1 VTTTVDRSPGALLEL
16 NQVSKRFGGIQ
27 AVRDL
32 TFRLAPG
39 RVTGLVG
46 PNGAGK
52 TTMFNLVTGF
62 LPADS
67 GSIRYRDHD
76 ITDWPPYRIS
86 RVGIARSF
94 QDVRIFPRMSAL
106 DNVMVAG
113 QDQAGERV
121 LSATFSLGRV
131 ARDERLNRERSLAH
145 LEFVGLGG
153 KARVFAQSLSYS
165 EQKLLALARMLATEA
180 ECLLLDEPMAGLDPG
195 TRHRINQ
202 LIREL
207 VPRGKTVC
215 LIEHNLDVVQEACD
229 WLVFLDQG
237 HVVAEGLPSEI
248 VGDSK
253 LAEIYFGA

>member
-1 VTTTVDRSPGALLEL
+1 MPAETAALLEL
-16 NQVSKRFGGIQ
+16 TRVSKHFGGIQ

-32 TFRLAPG
+32 TFRLVPG

-62 LPADS
+62 LSADS
-67 GSIRYRDHD
+67 GSIRYRDRD
-76 ITDWPPYRIS
+76 ITNWPPYQIS

-94 QDVRIFPRMSAL
+94 QDVRIFPRMSVL
-106 DNVMVAG
+106 DNVMVAA

-121 LSATFSLGRV
+121 MQATLGLRRV
-131 ARDERLNRERSLAH
+131 AREERLNRERSLGY
-145 LEFVGLGG
+145 LEFVGLAG
-153 KARVFAQSLSYS
+153 KTRVFAQSLSYS

-180 ECLLLDEPMAGLDPG
+180 DCLLLDEPMAGLDPG

-207 VPRGKTVC
+207 VPRGKTIC

-237 HVVAEGLPSEI
+237 QVVAEGLPSDI
-248 VGDSK
+248 VGHPA

>member
-1 VTTTVDRSPGALLEL
+1 MAVTSAPLLDL
-16 NQVSKRFGGIQ
+16 TGVSKRFGGIQ

-32 TFRLAPG
+32 TFRLLPG

-67 GSIRYRDHD
+67 GSIRYRDQD
-76 ITDWPPYRIS
+76 ITDWPPYRIA
-86 RVGIARSF
+86 RIGIARSF

-106 DNVMVAG
+106 DNVMVSA
-113 QDQAGERV
+113 QHQSGERV
-121 LSATFSLGRV
+121 MQAALGLRRV
-131 ARDERLNRERSLAH
+131 AREERLNRERSLGY
-145 LEFVGLGG
+145 LDFVGLGG

-180 ECLLLDEPMAGLDPG
+180 DCLLLDEPMAGLDPG
-195 TRHRINQ
+195 TRHRMNAM
-202 LIREL
+202 IRDL

-248 VGDSK
+248 VGDPK
-253 LAEIYFGA
+253 LAELYFGA

>member
-1 VTTTVDRSPGALLEL
+1 MMNPPALLEL
-16 NQVSKRFGGIQ
+16 AGVSKSFGGIQ

-62 LPADS
+62 LSADR
-67 GSIRYRDHD
+67 GSIRYRERD
-76 ITDWPPYRIS
+76 ITGWPPYQIS

-106 DNVMVAG
+106 DNVMVAA
-113 QDQAGERV
+113 QRQAGENV
-121 LSATFSLGRV
+121 IMATLGVSRV
-131 ARDERLNRERSLAH
+131 AREERQNRERSLAH
-145 LEFVGLGG
+145 LEFVGLAD
-153 KARVFAQSLSYS
+153 KARVFAQSLSYG

-180 ECLLLDEPMAGLDPG
+180 DCLLLDEPMAGLDPG
-195 TRHRINQ
+195 TRRRINQ

-207 VPRGKTVC
+207 VARGKTIC

-229 WLVFLDQG
+229 WLAFLDQG
-237 HVVAEGLPSEI
+237 RVIAEGLPSQI
-248 VGDSK
+248 VGDPT

>member
-1 VTTTVDRSPGALLEL
+1 MPAGTSALLEL
-16 NQVSKRFGGIQ
+16 TRVSKHFGGIQ

-32 TFRLAPG
+32 TFRLLPG

-67 GSIRYRDHD
+67 GLIRYRDHD
-76 ITDWPPYRIS
+76 ITNWPPYQIS

-94 QDVRIFPRMSAL
+94 QDVRIFPRMSVL
-106 DNVMVAG
+106 DNVMVAA
-113 QDQAGERV
+113 QEQAGERV
-121 LSATFSLGRV
+121 MQATLGFRRV
-131 ARDERLNRERSLAH
+131 VREERLNRERSLGY
-145 LEFVGLGG
+145 LEFVGLAG

-180 ECLLLDEPMAGLDPG
+180 DCLLLDEPMAGLDPG

-207 VPRGKTVC
+207 VPRGKTIC
-215 LIEHNLDVVQEACD
+215 LIEHNLDVVQEACE

-237 HVVAEGLPSEI
+237 QVVAEGLPSDI
-248 VGDSK
+248 VGDPA

>member
-1 VTTTVDRSPGALLEL
+1 MSAQTSLALLEL
-16 NQVSKRFGGIQ
+16 TEVSKSFGGIQ

-32 TFRLAPG
+32 TFRLVSG

-67 GSIRYRDHD
+67 GSIRYREHD
-76 ITDWPPYRIS
+76 ITRWPPYQIS
-86 RVGIARSF
+86 RIGIARSF

-106 DNVMVAG
+106 DNVMVAA

-121 LSATFSLGRV
+121 IWAMVGFQRV
-131 ARDERLNRERSLAH
+131 GKEEHHNRERSLGY
-145 LEFVGLGG
+145 LEFVGLAD
-153 KARVFAQSLSYS
+153 KARVFAQDLSYS

-180 ECLLLDEPMAGLDPG
+180 DCLLLDEPMAGLDPG

-207 VPRGKTVC
+207 VPRGKTIC

-237 HVVAEGLPSEI
+237 RVLAEGSPSEI
-248 VGDSK
+248 VGDPK

>member
-1 VTTTVDRSPGALLEL
+1 MHAGTSALLEL
-16 NQVSKRFGGIQ
+16 TRVSKHFGGIQ

-32 TFRLAPG
+32 TFRLVPG

-106 DNVMVAG
+106 DNVMVAA
-113 QDQAGERV
+113 QEQAGERV
-121 LSATFSLGRV
+121 MQATLGFRRV
-131 ARDERLNRERSLAH
+131 AREERLNRERSLGY
-145 LEFVGLGG
+145 LEFVGLVG
-153 KARVFAQSLSYS
+153 KAGVFAQSLSYP

-180 ECLLLDEPMAGLDPG
+180 DCLLLDEPMAGLDPG

-207 VPRGKTVC
+207 VPRGKTIC

-237 HVVAEGLPSEI
+237 QVIAEGLPSDI
-248 VGDSK
+248 VGDPT

>member
-1 VTTTVDRSPGALLEL
+1 MPAGTSALLEL
-16 NQVSKRFGGIQ
+16 TRVSKHFGGIQ

-32 TFRLAPG
+32 TFRLVPG

-62 LPADS
+62 LSADS

-76 ITDWPPYRIS
+76 ITDWPPYQIS

-94 QDVRIFPRMSAL
+94 QDVRIFPRMSVL
-106 DNVMVAG
+106 DNVMVAA

-121 LSATFSLGRV
+121 MQATLGFRRV
-131 ARDERLNRERSLAH
+131 AREERLNRERSLGY
-145 LEFVGLGG
+145 LEFVGLAG
-153 KARVFAQSLSYS
+153 KARVFAQSLSYA

-180 ECLLLDEPMAGLDPG
+180 DCLLLDEPMAGLDPG

-207 VPRGKTVC
+207 VPRGKTIC

-237 HVVAEGLPSEI
+237 QVVAEGLPSDI
-248 VGDSK
+248 VGHPA